1 MKSKIFAGALSAAVV
16 AMTTAPVSAQQ
27 TQRFSAGKATEY
39 ALVYSLPLTVLDIT
53 VETEHIVKTPGE
65 FMNYAKRYLSA
76 DDAIRQASS
85 EVRVKSVKIVP
96 RGMANP
102 AERYAAQFKPGTN
115 VSMLL
120 TDGGVPLAIN
130 VENAEMPAAP
140 TLPVAVAAEPTPLE
154 TPAASQAITQDIS
167 RASSQAKKA
176 ELMSQRIFELREQRN
191 DLISGN
197 ADNIPVDNGAMKV
210 AIDNMDAQE
219 AALCAMFM
227 GTTKT
232 FTQVQT
238 VSFVPGTSDSTGVV
252 LARISP
258 LEGAVDV
265 SDLSG
270 IPLTIDYKVDKKG
283 VLPTNE
289 KGETKKFPKGGV
301 AYVIPG
307 TGTVTLNFNGRKVAS
322 QTFDLAQLGVVFG
335 LDPALF
341 TDKKAPCYADFS
353 PVTGAVTRLDV
364 IPE

>member
-1 MKSKIFAGALSAAVV
+1 MRHKILTAVV
-16 AMTTAPVSAQQ
+16 CAATVAAAPAAAQQ

-39 ALVYSLPLTVLDIT
+39 ALVYSLPVTVLDIT
-53 VETEHIVKTPGE
+53 VETEHTVKTPGE
-65 FMNYAKRYLSA
+65 FQNYAKRYLST

-85 EVRVKSVKIVP
+85 QVRVKSISINA

-102 AERYAAQFKPGTN
+102 DERYAAQFKPGTN

-120 TDGGVPLAIN
+120 SEAGVPLAIN
-130 VENAEMPAAP
+130 VEEAPAPAAP
-140 TLPVAVAAEPTPLE
+140 VLPKAVDAKPTPLE
-154 TPAASQAITQDIS
+154 TPAATQAITQDIS
-167 RASSQAKKA
+167 RASSPSKKA

-197 ADNIPVDNGAMKV
+197 VDNMPVDNGAMQV
-210 AIDNMDAQE
+210 AIDNMAAQE
-219 AALCAMFM
+219 AALYAMFT

-232 FTQVQT
+232 FTRVQT
-238 VSFVPGTSDSTGVV
+238 VSFTPGKTDSTGVV
-252 LARISP
+252 LTRISP

-270 IPLTIDYKVDKKG
+270 IPLTLDFRVDKKA

-289 KGETKKFPKGGV
+289 KGEEKKFPKGGV
-301 AYVIPG
+301 AYMIPG
-307 TGTVTLNFNGRKVAS
+307 TGTVTLSFNGRKIAS
-322 QTFDLAQLGVVFG
+322 ETFDLAQLGVVFG

-341 TDKKAPCYADFS
+341 TDKKAPCYAEFS